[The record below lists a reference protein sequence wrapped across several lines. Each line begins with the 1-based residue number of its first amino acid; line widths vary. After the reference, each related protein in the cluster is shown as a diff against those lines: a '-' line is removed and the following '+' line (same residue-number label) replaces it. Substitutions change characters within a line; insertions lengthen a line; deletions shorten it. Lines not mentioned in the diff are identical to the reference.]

1 MKKSMAGKVA
11 SVAVVALVVAGA
23 LAVAGIAEV
32 PGSGSLLSKTFIF
45 FIGAIIAVQV
55 VPCVMLLGAM
65 MKGLVSA
72 VSRKPAVAATN
83 K

>member
-11 SVAVVALVVAGA
+11 SFAIVALVLAGA
-23 LAVAGIAEV
+23 VAVAGIAEV
-32 PGSGSLLSKTFIF
+32 PGSGSLLSKSFIL

-65 MKGLVSA
+65 MKGVVSA
-72 VSRKPAVAATN
+72 VSRKPAVAATR